1 MLGKIL
7 LHNLKVTCIVGIHP
21 GERQLTQNL
30 WLDVTLVTVF
40 SDSVASEN
48 IEDTISYSD
57 VADCLE
63 QWVMDKKFQLIE
75 TLAVEGCHLL
85 FSKFAG
91 IKSCKILVRK
101 PAAVPHA
108 DYAGVEVEL
117 NNPNFSTAS
126 AAE

>member
-30 WLDVTLVTVF
+30 WLDISLVTGF
-40 SDSVASEN
+40 ADSVASEN
-48 IEDTISYSD
+48 IVDTISYSD

-63 QWVMDKKFQLIE
+63 EWVMEKKFQLIE

-85 FSKFAG
+85 FSKWPV
-91 IKSCKILVRK
+91 IKSCKILVKK

-117 NNPNFSTAS
+117 HNPNYTTESNA
-126 AAE
+126 